1 MKSVKRV
8 ASLFMAVA
16 MFVVLCCPAQAKTT
30 VQSPT
35 SGRYYRISYA
45 KNGRYLDIPSEG
57 YKNNGTQLQIWDY
70 AKQHQNQV
78 FRLDFT
84 ASGWHIVSQE
94 GRYVTV
100 QNAGHDNYTPVVQ
113 EAPMEGLKCALW
125 NVRQNADGTVSFKN
139 VESGKY
145 LNVRGGGDAQNGT
158 KIIQYKD
165 DDTIAM
171 RFYLEEMSDS
181 DIVSAKFTRNVLNS
195 ELSWTLASTYNI
207 EITNKTGWSKWVGN
221 YRYYPTPRQKLLY
234 SVEFLSPDTVAEM
247 VWLHSEQPTLL
258 GMFQN

>member
-125 NVRQNADGTVSFKN
+125 NVRQNAV
-139 VESGKY
+139 
-145 LNVRGGGDAQNGT
+145 
-158 KIIQYKD
+158 
-165 DDTIAM
+165 
-171 RFYLEEMSDS
+171 
-181 DIVSAKFTRNVLNS
+181 
-195 ELSWTLASTYNI
+195 
-207 EITNKTGWSKWVGN
+207 VGE
-221 YRYYPTPRQKLLY
+221 K
-234 SVEFLSPDTVAEM
+234 
-247 VWLHSEQPTLL
+247 
-258 GMFQN
+258 G